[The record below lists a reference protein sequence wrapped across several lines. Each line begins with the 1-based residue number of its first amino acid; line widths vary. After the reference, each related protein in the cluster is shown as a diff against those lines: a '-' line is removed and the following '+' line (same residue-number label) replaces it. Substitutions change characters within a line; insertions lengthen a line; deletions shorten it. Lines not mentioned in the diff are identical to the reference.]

1 MDWSS
6 DMRGSKKRLL
16 IFYSKCLCN
25 GIGSVSMYKQ
35 IELESP
41 SCSGLKS
48 WGFLV
53 RFVLKCTYEYN
64 VFLPLLTLHTT
75 SSTHSPNPI
84 PISSAIPTP
93 CCTCPHPSSLP
104 LLQPLPATFSPSS
117 SPTSSPIPSPFSAGS
132 STTKAQRQQCL
143 PFYPLSTEKKS
154 STAARQEL
162 DGNSTGTRWRLYG
175 NYGGSSASL
184 QLVDEQRLLCS
195 TIGKGFL

>member
-16 IFYSKCLCN
+16 IFYSKYLCN

-132 STTKAQRQQCL
+132 STTKAQLQQCFFSHAFL
-143 PFYPLSTEKKS
+143 PSLHRKKKLNGS
-154 STAARQEL
+154 
-162 DGNSTGTRWRLYG
+162 STGTRWELDRNSMATLRQLRRLFSVFTT
-175 NYGGSSASL
+175 GG
-184 QLVDEQRLLCS
+184 
-195 TIGKGFL
+195 

>member
-1 MDWSS
+1 MLKIFLHLLASLIWSS
-6 DMRGSKKRLL
+6 NMCSSKTPLL
-16 IFYSKCLCN
+16 IFYSEDLCN
-25 GIGSVSMYKQ
+25 GIDSVSMYKL

-93 CCTCPHPSSLP
+93 CCTCPHPSPLP
-104 LLQPLPATFSPSS
+104 LLQPLPPPLPPSLKAVLQ
-117 SPTSSPIPSPFSAGS
+117 PRLFNNHT
-132 STTKAQRQQCL
+132 STTIATLRQL
-143 PFYPLSTEKKS
+143 
-154 STAARQEL
+154 
-162 DGNSTGTRWRLYG
+162 RLY
-175 NYGGSSASL
+175 NNRGSTTL
-184 QLVDEQRLLCS
+184 
-195 TIGKGFL
+195 G